1 MSVKV
6 LTITGDD
13 ERVTALLQ
21 AQKHGV
27 PMAETLR
34 IQSSEMRLKR
44 KQRTEEKAAK
54 LTVKMLFPI
63 IVCFLPVFVIISV
76 VPALIS
82 LFQAL

>member
-1 MSVKV
+1 
-6 LTITGDD
+6 
-13 ERVTALLQ
+13 
-21 AQKHGV
+21 
-27 PMAETLR
+27 
-34 IQSSEMRLKR
+34 MRLKR
-44 KQRTEEKAAK
+44 RQRSEEKAAK